1 MEEKLPNQEKQKQ
14 TDKPTNEFP
23 TIGLGREVNELQ

>member
-23 TIGLGREVNELQ
+23 TIGLIEVNELQ